1 MTAGRATVL
10 WIAVLAA
17 PTAWA
22 VQLVAGY
29 AIEDFGCSRDG
40 GSGTVAGLH
49 TDTLEIVVTI
59 AALAMVAVGA
69 VAALRTWRS
78 GEDVP
83 PGHLA
88 FLGLTA
94 LLACAVFA
102 VTILF
107 AGAGVVAL
115 SPCEA
120 G

>member
-10 WIAVLAA
+10 WVAILAA

-29 AIEDFGCSRDG
+29 AIEDYGCSRDG
-40 GSGTVAGLH
+40 GSGMVAGLR

-59 AALAMVAVGA
+59 AALVVVAIGA
-69 VAALRTWRS
+69 LAALRTWRS
-78 GEDVP
+78 GEGVP

-94 LLACAVFA
+94 LLASSVFA

-107 AGAGVVAL
+107 AGAGVLAL